1 MAKIKDTEYMYA
13 SAKIRAAEGKDTPR
27 ARIDRLVECRT
38 VPALLAAVCD
48 LGFLGDLAAP
58 DTLEEALRL
67 SLDHAVALVQDA
79 VPEPEVY
86 NFLLYKYDCSN
97 LKVALKASILGKDY
111 SELYFRCGTFP
122 FRVDEL
128 TERLAAEDFT
138 GIPAHMAQAYAEAR
152 DTYAKTAEVRAI
164 DLLLDCACFADIADN
179 VQKYDV
185 PLFRRYTAARADLTN
200 LQTAQRLAAGHAA
213 RETAAALMKRAY
225 VPGGTLPVEVFFSED
240 GRVRDYEALVDVLED
255 DALRELLTKVLSDRN
270 PPDGAFDNYAYRL
283 FADLRHQPFGVEIPF
298 WFLLIR
304 EAEIKN
310 CRLIEA
316 GLYAGLKPEE
326 IRERIRVDYV

>member
-27 ARIDRLVECRT
+27 ARIDRLAECRT

-48 LGFLGDLAAP
+48 LGFLEDGGAVPA
-58 DTLEEALRL
+58 TLEDALRMA
-67 SLDHAVALVQDA
+67 LDHAVALVQNA
-79 VPEPEVY
+79 VPEPEIY

-97 LKVALKASILGKDY
+97 LKVALKASILGRDY

-122 FRVDEL
+122 VDEL
-128 TERLAAEDFT
+128 SERLAAQDFT
-138 GIPAHMAQAYAEAR
+138 GIPTHMAQAYADAR
-152 DTYAKTAEVRAI
+152 DTYAKTGEVRAI
-164 DLLLDCACFADIADN
+164 DLLLDHACFADIADN
-179 VQKYDV
+179 VQKYQV
-185 PLFRRYTAARADLTN
+185 PLFVRYAAARADLTN
-200 LQTAQRLAAGHAA
+200 LQTAQRLSTGHAA
-213 RETAAALMKRAY
+213 EETAAALFKRAY
-225 VPGGTLPVEVFFSED
+225 VPGGTLPAEIFFSDE
-240 GRVRDYEALVDVLED
+240 GHVRDYEALTGVLED

-283 FADLRHQPFGVEIPF
+283 FAELRHQPFGVEIPF
-298 WFLLIR
+298 WFLVVR